1 MQWNLPDYFLKRDQ
15 NNVLMTKK
23 DVEPDGIKMLLL
35 PPYKPF
41 PSIFSK
47 ACNISNRPAVSS
59 PVASQEN
66 KRKSFRARHLKH
78 GVCLLPPWSSS
89 IRWVIPCSHVR
100 VFSRPVSE
108 ISAYCSH
115 LQGWVLRTWD
125 STRILVPLLLIR

>member
-1 MQWNLPDYFLKRDQ
+1 M
-15 NNVLMTKK
+15 
-23 DVEPDGIKMLLL
+23 L

-47 ACNISNRPAVSS
+47 PAILKDTECSGTFPFSNRPAVSS
-59 PVASQEN
+59 PVTSQEN
-66 KRKSFRARHLKH
+66 KRRSFRARHLKH

-100 VFSRPVSE
+100 VFSRPVSK
-108 ISAYCSH
+108 ISAHCSH